1 MSERHLFK
9 LVSFPPVLSEQQRSK
24 DAPAATSG
32 PRASDSGTESRHPPS
47 SAADNGP
54 KPPSGKPGRAEEGG
68 SGWGGQGAPA
78 NYQVHLLDHNRKVSS
93 VRRSMLGCRRVE
105 KANLHMGQ
113 CAVAL
118 ASVDYCGGEWLTI
131 CLHTGAQAWIVWSP
145 GAALPPTRA
154 APWTRALLLL
164 PTGRPSGLGLIDKS
178 FVPLSHPPPTSLME
192 SHLSVLSL
200 HFDS

>member
-1 MSERHLFK
+1 MSVRHLFK

-118 ASVDYCGGEWLTI
+118 ASDRLLWWRMVNHLPAYR
-131 CLHTGAQAWIVWSP
+131 GAGLDWVVP
-145 GAALPPTRA
+145 G
-154 APWTRALLLL
+154 
-164 PTGRPSGLGLIDKS
+164 SS
-178 FVPLSHPPPTSLME
+178 PPPHQGRSLDKG
-192 SHLSVLSL
+192 LTP
-200 HFDS
+200 FTDR

>member
-1 MSERHLFK
+1 MSVRHLFK
-9 LVSFPPVLSEQQRSK
+9 LVSFPPVLREQQRSK

-68 SGWGGQGAPA
+68 SGWGGQGAPS

-131 CLHTGAQAWIVWSP
+131 SLIQ
-145 GAALPPTRA
+145 
-154 APWTRALLLL
+154 
-164 PTGRPSGLGLIDKS
+164 GRRPGLGGPREQPS
-178 FVPLSHPPPTSLME
+178 PPPGPLLGQGPYSFYRQVD
-192 SHLSVLSL
+192 HLVWAS
-200 HFDS
+200 